1 MSAHKPLIACI
12 LLGSLPGLALA
23 LAETTQTGNDNEVV
37 LEQSGGSNTAM
48 QLQQG
53 NTNFSRVEQ
62 DGGDNSAQT
71 TQLNLDNQVE
81 VFQSGTANQAT
92 VYQASDYTFGHSASV
107 IQLGDENVA
116 ELVQTEGN
124 GSQAT
129 IHQQG
134 AGNVHRVE
142 QLFYANGVESR
153 TFGTDNLTE
162 VTQNGAATATTQQF
176 GSNNRITIDQNVFAY
191 GGAVT
196 VEQDGAFN
204 AATVTQ
210 VGGRYYTGEVDLKQL
225 GSANNA
231 QVEQWAGFSNL
242 TFTQDGIGNELTAR
256 QTTRTGTIRGSSVGN
271 DNRVNISQ
279 GYDGPVL
286 DIAQNGSAN
295 EINVVQDAAYGTAS
309 ISQTGDANVAVLN
322 QLTEFAAPP
331 SAAIIQNG
339 TGNSTSIT
347 QR

>member
-1 MSAHKPLIACI
+1 MFAHKPLIACF

-23 LAETTQTGNDNEVV
+23 QAVTTQTGNDNEII
-37 LEQSGGSNTAM
+37 LEQRGGSSSAIL
-48 QLQQG
+48 LQQG
-53 NTNFSRVEQ
+53 DANFSRVEQ
-62 DGGDNSAQT
+62 GGDDTSLQS
-71 TQLNLDNQVE
+71 TQLEIL
-81 VFQSGTANQAT
+81 QSGSSNQAT
-92 VYQASDYTFGHSASV
+92 VYQASDYNFGHLAAV
-107 IQLGDENVA
+107 MQLGDDNFA
-116 ELVQTEGN
+116 EVVQADGN
-124 GSQAT
+124 GSRAT

-134 AGNVHRVE
+134 ARNIHRVE
-142 QLFYANGVESR
+142 QLFYANGLESR

-204 AATVTQ
+204 QAAVTQ
-210 VGGRYYTGEVDLKQL
+210 VGSRYYTGEVNLRQL
-225 GSANNA
+225 GSDNSA
-231 QVEQWAGFSNL
+231 QVVQWAGFSNFS
-242 TFTQDGIGNELTAR
+242 FTQNGIGNELTAR
-256 QTTRTGTIRGSSVGN
+256 QSTRTGTIRGSSVGN

-279 GYDGPVL
+279 DYDGPVL

-295 EINVVQDAAYGTAS
+295 EIDVVQDAAYGTAS

-331 SAAIIQNG
+331 PSATIIQNG